1 MSTLL
6 QICQNV
12 AREIPLTVPT
22 VLVGSTDETAKLL
35 LACAQKAGKEI
46 ARAKE
51 GGWTVMQKEH
61 TFSTVSGTTDYDLP
75 SDFAYFIDGTLWDRT
90 NYEQLR
96 GPLSAPQWQIRKS
109 SVLSDTSTTWKYFRL
124 RPTTGTNKFSIT
136 PTPDAADSLVFE
148 YVSNAWCESSGG
160 TAQTYWQADS
170 DVAIIDEYLIELSI
184 MWRMLKRLGMAYAD
198 ELDEY
203 EKALEKAMARDGGA
217 PVLSISREPTL
228 HLISASQVPDTGFGA

>member
-1 MSTLL
+1 MSLL
-6 QICQNV
+6 QICQSV
-12 AREIPLTVPT
+12 AREIPLTAPT

-35 LACAQKAGKEI
+35 LACAQKAGKSL
-46 ARAKE
+46 ARAKD

-61 TFSTVSGTTDYDLP
+61 PFSTVSGTTDYDLP
-75 SDFAYFIDGTLWDRT
+75 SDFSYFIDGSLWDRT

-96 GPLSAPQWQIRKS
+96 GPLSAQQWQTRKS

-160 TAQTYWQADS
+160 TAQSYWQADD
-170 DVAIIDEYLIELSI
+170 DVAILDEHLIELSV
-184 MWRMLKRLGMAYAD
+184 MWRVLERLGMVYASA
-198 ELDEY
+198 LDEY
-203 EKALEKAMARDGGA
+203 ERELEKAIARDGGS
-217 PVLSISREPTL
+217 PVLSLSREPAL
-228 HLISASQVPDTGFGA
+228 HLINSGQVPDTGFGV